1 MALGVVTGSRAI
13 ADLGSGAGF
22 PGLVLAATSTT
33 VTIPAFSSGALK
45 GYDIRI
51 IGGTGMGQRRI
62 ISSVAEPVIAD
73 TGVPTAVFDPV
84 QTGTLLGN
92 TWDTKKGLVGSAV
105 FYATFS
111 AGETITIETEE
122 LLTLKDY

>member
-1 MALGVVTGSRAI
+1 MRDGITEH
-13 ADLGSGAGF
+13 DLQNVKF
-22 PGLVLAATSTT
+22 IQNTELDN
-33 VTIPAFSSGALK
+33 LK
-45 GYDIRI
+45 
-51 IGGTGMGQRRI
+51 TPQA
-62 ISSVAEPVIAD
+62 SL
-73 TGVPTAVFDPV
+73 TVFDPV

-92 TWDTKKGLVGSAV
+92 TWDTKKGLVGSAA

>member
-1 MALGVVTGSRAI
+1 MQQDNFKTPQASLT
-13 ADLGSGAGF
+13 
-22 PGLVLAATSTT
+22 
-33 VTIPAFSSGALK
+33 
-45 GYDIRI
+45 
-51 IGGTGMGQRRI
+51 
-62 ISSVAEPVIAD
+62 
-73 TGVPTAVFDPV
+73 VFDPV

-92 TWDTKKGLVGSAV
+92 TWDTKKGLVGSAQ